1 MQRCNLRTRN
11 ARGKNLRAI
20 TDRRLQNGANGLV
33 ENSLQIILAQSRALH
48 VLQRCATTKQ

>member
-20 TDRRLQNGANGLV
+20 TDRRLQNGANGLIKH
-33 ENSLQIILAQSRALH
+33 SLQVVLAQSRALH
-48 VLQRCATTKQ
+48 IF

>member
-48 VLQRCATTKQ
+48 VLQRCAKTKQ